1 MYRENVH
8 FIREDGKSL
17 GFQCRDHSILLL
29 SGFFICQ
36 LRTCSGP
43 SQLLGAAGSR
53 MEQSHSPPALSLP
66 RLVAE
71 TLPTESDNHRERT
84 VCSLCTGAEVHGML
98 CRGGI
103 WVRTQGLNS
112 QRTAGRST
120 WPRDQ
125 NVKSH
130 GTESGQ
136 GAVRG
141 QKWLLCTESSLRDA
155 AWLTGGFKWFKSL
168 VCMLS
173 RFSRVRLFATLWT
186 AAHQAPLSMGFSRQE
201 YSSGLPCS
209 PPGDLPNPAGR
220 NCDFCYR
227 QILYR

>member
-1 MYRENVH
+1 MYRENIH
-8 FIREDGKSL
+8 FIWGNGRSL

-29 SGFFICQ
+29 SGFFNCQ

-43 SQLLGAAGSR
+43 SQLLGAADSR
-53 MEQSHSPPALSLP
+53 MEQTHSLPALSLP

-84 VCSLCTGAEVHGML
+84 ACSLCTGAEVHGML

-125 NVKSH
+125 NVQSH

-141 QKWLLCTESSLRDA
+141 QKWLLCAESSLRDA
-155 AWLTGGFKWFKSL
+155 AWPTGGFKWF
-168 VCMLS
+168 
-173 RFSRVRLFATLWT
+173 
-186 AAHQAPLSMGFSRQE
+186 
-201 YSSGLPCS
+201 
-209 PPGDLPNPAGR
+209 
-220 NCDFCYR
+220 
-227 QILYR
+227 